1 MDELVRA
8 ILSVWPLLLGLIGLV
23 AWLVKVKGQTE
34 QNTTDIAKARAESKE
49 ETDRLEA
56 RIDARRQEDNNR
68 IEKLLGTMSD
78 DIKKLLQRGG

>member
-23 AWLVKVKGQTE
+23 AWLVRVKGQTE
-34 QNTTDIAKARAESKE
+34 QNTVDIATARREGKA
-49 ETDRLEA
+49 ETDRLEI
-56 RIDARRQEDNNR
+56 RIDIRRKEDNDR
-68 IEKLLGTMSD
+68 IERLLGTMSD